1 MRRLSVKLLLL
12 LNATPAVELVA
23 SSIIPTFLDLGKI
36 LLVFSLRKSIKWLIV
51 ERADLIY
58 IAHCSKYTE
67 PSVQILMII
76 HVLVI
81 TGAISGIF
89 FVIDINIIHLYHLVI
104 IPTTI
109 FVLLRDWAYKTSKS
123 LTCAILCSHHCFLCW
138 LIDR

>member
-1 MRRLSVKLLLL
+1 MEILTNGTGMS
-12 LNATPAVELVA
+12 LVA
-23 SSIIPTFLDLGKI
+23 TSTLPTFLDLGKF
-36 LLVFSLRKSIKWLIV
+36 LLVFFLRKSIKWLIV

-89 FVIDINIIHLYHLVI
+89 YVIDIHLIRLYHLVI